1 MEKAKKQIA
10 DEMAVY
16 VTPKLSDHVKAVDRI
31 RKERAGIEKQLNDL
45 EERCAG
51 SQAALVQ
58 AEAKVSETI
67 LANGNPGAHLR
78 QVELRRAEIDAFG
91 RQASK
96 LRRDDAELAE
106 KEKAA
111 LKALESV
118 LWASLLE
125 YRSILE
131 DRVKG
136 LLDESLALMASFEDL
151 LGREPGTAF
160 WSPLEHGRELEAVSS
175 AAASLA
181 AVKAGRAH
189 VEVMVLITRIGVSA
203 EGHMCSHGKKS
214 HLFSVNLDQPPGSDG
229 GASAQATH

>member
-111 LKALESV
+111 LKALEGV

-136 LLDESLALMASFEDL
+136 LLDESLALMASFESQGLELFQQHGLCDL
-151 LGREPGTAF
+151 LPREKETGLGRFLTCQGIPDLLVSFVDPIGAHQ
-160 WSPLEHGRELEAVSS
+160 SYLERKEVRQRLG
-175 AAASLA
+175 AA
-181 AVKAGRAH
+181 
-189 VEVMVLITRIGVSA
+189 
-203 EGHMCSHGKKS
+203 
-214 HLFSVNLDQPPGSDG
+214 
-229 GASAQATH
+229 

>member
-136 LLDESLALMASFEDL
+136 LLDESLALMASFESQGLELFQQHGLCDL
-151 LGREPGTAF
+151 LPREKETGLGRFLTCQGIPDLLVSFVDPIGAHQ
-160 WSPLEHGRELEAVSS
+160 SYLERKEVRQRLG
-175 AAASLA
+175 AA
-181 AVKAGRAH
+181 
-189 VEVMVLITRIGVSA
+189 
-203 EGHMCSHGKKS
+203 
-214 HLFSVNLDQPPGSDG
+214 
-229 GASAQATH
+229 

>member
-45 EERCAG
+45 EERGAG

-136 LLDESLALMASFEDL
+136 LLDESLALMASFESQGLELFQQHGLCDL
-151 LGREPGTAF
+151 LPREKETGLGRFLACQGIPDLLVSFVDPIGAHQ
-160 WSPLEHGRELEAVSS
+160 SYLERKEVRQRLG
-175 AAASLA
+175 AA
-181 AVKAGRAH
+181 
-189 VEVMVLITRIGVSA
+189 
-203 EGHMCSHGKKS
+203 
-214 HLFSVNLDQPPGSDG
+214 
-229 GASAQATH
+229 

>member
-16 VTPKLSDHVKAVDRI
+16 VTPKLSDHVKALDKI
-31 RKERAGIEKQLNDL
+31 RRERAGIEKQLHDL

-136 LLDESLALMASFEDL
+136 LLDESLALMASFESQGLELFQQHGLCDL
-151 LGREPGTAF
+151 LPREKETGLGRFLACQGIPDLLVSFVDPIGAHQ
-160 WSPLEHGRELEAVSS
+160 SYLERKEVRQRLG
-175 AAASLA
+175 AA
-181 AVKAGRAH
+181 
-189 VEVMVLITRIGVSA
+189 
-203 EGHMCSHGKKS
+203 
-214 HLFSVNLDQPPGSDG
+214 
-229 GASAQATH
+229 

>member
-16 VTPKLSDHVKAVDRI
+16 VTPKLSDHVKALDKI
-31 RKERAGIEKQLNDL
+31 RRERAGIEKQLKEL
-45 EERCAG
+45 EDRAAG

-136 LLDESLALMASFEDL
+136 LLDESLALMASFESQGLELFQQHGLCDL
-151 LGREPGTAF
+151 LPREKETGLGRFLTCQGIPDLLVSFVDPIGAHQ
-160 WSPLEHGRELEAVSS
+160 SYLERIEVRQRLG
-175 AAASLA
+175 AA
-181 AVKAGRAH
+181 
-189 VEVMVLITRIGVSA
+189 
-203 EGHMCSHGKKS
+203 
-214 HLFSVNLDQPPGSDG
+214 
-229 GASAQATH
+229 

>member
-136 LLDESLALMASFEDL
+136 LLDESLALMASFESQGLELFQQHGLCDL
-151 LGREPGTAF
+151 LPREKETGLGRFLACQGIPDLLVSFVDPIGAHQ
-160 WSPLEHGRELEAVSS
+160 SYLERIEVRQRLG
-175 AAASLA
+175 AA
-181 AVKAGRAH
+181 
-189 VEVMVLITRIGVSA
+189 
-203 EGHMCSHGKKS
+203 
-214 HLFSVNLDQPPGSDG
+214 
-229 GASAQATH
+229 

>member
-136 LLDESLALMASFEDL
+136 LLDESLALMASFESQGLELFQQHGLCDL
-151 LGREPGTAF
+151 LPREKETGLGRFLACQGIPDLLVSFVDPIGANQ
-160 WSPLEHGRELEAVSS
+160 SYLERKEVRQRLG
-175 AAASLA
+175 AA
-181 AVKAGRAH
+181 
-189 VEVMVLITRIGVSA
+189 
-203 EGHMCSHGKKS
+203 
-214 HLFSVNLDQPPGSDG
+214 
-229 GASAQATH
+229 

>member
-111 LKALESV
+111 LKALEGV

-136 LLDESLALMASFEDL
+136 LLDESLALMASFESQGLELFQQHGLCDL
-151 LGREPGTAF
+151 LPREKETGLGRFLACQGIPDLLVSFVDPIGAHQ
-160 WSPLEHGRELEAVSS
+160 SYLERKEVRQRLG
-175 AAASLA
+175 AA
-181 AVKAGRAH
+181 
-189 VEVMVLITRIGVSA
+189 
-203 EGHMCSHGKKS
+203 
-214 HLFSVNLDQPPGSDG
+214 
-229 GASAQATH
+229 

>member
-16 VTPKLSDHVKAVDRI
+16 VTPKLSDHVKALDKI
-31 RKERAGIEKQLNDL
+31 RRERAGIEKQLHDL
-45 EERCAG
+45 EERGAG

-136 LLDESLALMASFEDL
+136 LLDESLALMASFESQGLELFQQHGLCDL
-151 LGREPGTAF
+151 LPREKETGLGRFLACQGIPDLLVSFVDPIGAHQ
-160 WSPLEHGRELEAVSS
+160 SYLERKEVRQRLG
-175 AAASLA
+175 AA
-181 AVKAGRAH
+181 
-189 VEVMVLITRIGVSA
+189 
-203 EGHMCSHGKKS
+203 
-214 HLFSVNLDQPPGSDG
+214 
-229 GASAQATH
+229 